1 MRARPSQSSHALRAL
16 GLACLLATLALGA
29 CAAPVFRQVPATAV
43 TPLEA
48 AREPQRHA
56 GTAVVWGGKIL
67 DVRNL
72 VDETEVQL
80 AVYPLDPAQRPQQSE
95 PVLGR
100 VIVVL
105 PGFADPLDFP
115 PGRFVT
121 VLGHLDGT
129 RTRHIG
135 DAERALA
142 VLRRDA
148 LHLWPVNF
156 PRERSRVSFGVGIGV
171 GIR

>member
-1 MRARPSQSSHALRAL
+1 LRLALVVAS
-16 GLACLLATLALGA
+16 LALGA
-29 CAAPVFRQVPATAV
+29 CATPVFRQAPATGV
-43 TPLEA
+43 SPLEA
-48 AREPQRHA
+48 AREPLRHA

-72 VDETEVQL
+72 ADETEVQL
-80 AVYPLDPAQRPQQSE
+80 AAYPLDAAQRPQQSD
-95 PVLGR
+95 PALGR

-129 RTRHIG
+129 RTRRIG
-135 DAERALA
+135 DADRELA

-156 PRERSRVSFGVGIGV
+156 PRERSRVSFGVGV
-171 GIR
+171 GIGIR

>member
-1 MRARPSQSSHALRAL
+1 MSARRPRPSTPLPAPC
-16 GLACLLATLALGA
+16 LAVVLAALALGA
-29 CAAPVFRQVPATAV
+29 CATPVFKQAPAAQV
-43 TPLEA
+43 TPLDA
-48 AREPQRHA
+48 VREPQRHA
-56 GTAVVWGGKIL
+56 GAVVVWGGKIL

-72 VDETEVQL
+72 ADETEVQL
-80 AVYPLDPAQRPQQSE
+80 AAYPLDSAQRPQQSQ
-95 PVLGR
+95 PVLAR

-121 VLGHLDGT
+121 VLGRLDGT
-129 RTRHIG
+129 RTRRIG
-135 DAERALA
+135 DAERELA

-156 PRERSRVSFGVGIGV
+156 PRERSRVNFGIGIGV

>member
-1 MRARPSQSSHALRAL
+1 MSARRRPSTPPPARC
-16 GLACLLATLALGA
+16 LAIVLATLALGA
-29 CAAPVFRQVPATAV
+29 CATPVFRQVPTAPV

-48 AREPQRHA
+48 AHEPQRHA

-72 VDETEVQL
+72 ADETEVQL
-80 AVYPLDPAQRPQQSE
+80 AVHPLDAAQRPQQSE

-100 VIVVL
+100 ALVVL
-105 PGFADPLDFP
+105 PGFVDPLDFP

-129 RTRHIG
+129 RTRRIG

-142 VLRRDA
+142 VLQRDA

-156 PRERSRVSFGVGIGV
+156 PRERSRVSFGVGFGV